1 MSLATAVKVDQVLGY
16 FAAAQT
22 ARKGA
27 IIDMAGYEGCMFIF
41 QFGTILNTGTIAC
54 DINADDVN
62 NTAGMTKL
70 AGGASHTVTA
80 TTAALTQSAIVVD
93 IFQPTGTTYRYLEPM
108 ITLGVA
114 NTLILGITAIRYNG
128 KVKPEL
134 TDGLLAQ
141 SIAVSP
147 AAA

>member
-1 MSLATAVKVDQVLGY
+1 
-16 FAAAQT
+16 
-22 ARKGA
+22 
-27 IIDMAGYEGCMFIF
+27 
-41 QFGTILNTGTIAC
+41 
-54 DINADDVN
+54 
-62 NTAGMTKL
+62 
-70 AGGASHTVTA
+70 
-80 TTAALTQSAIVVD
+80 VVD